1 LPCESGA
8 CRQFA
13 GEDDVAWFISQID
26 DATILVSILVSILA
40 PLQGFWKA
48 RLFERHGF

>member
-1 LPCESGA
+1 MPARESGA

-13 GEDDVAWFISQID
+13 GEDGVAWFISQID
-26 DATILVSILVSILA
+26 DATILVSILA

-48 RLFERHGF
+48 RLFEGRDF